1 MDHVWRYH
9 LDEERKDDGD
19 AGKRQCPPP
28 GHIRSFQVPVPLVF
42 LNLRAGATGGQT
54 HTQRWLLL
62 SRFGSPQC
70 QMGGRAVVWSQPHC
84 FCHCLFCDHCCSIAG
99 KLTFFLSNSIIDACL
114 PGAEPISKLVAEGLS
129 CTKVEGPRPPQ
140 GCFRFF
146 SKKKVNHNCE
156 KLVTHFPT
164 ITLAILPKMAQNQ
177 WIWAMIPKNNL
188 KYSKRYCCFGA
199 TKGGPKAKTCQS
211 TLGEG
216 SHTLSNGVVQS
227 R

>member
-1 MDHVWRYH
+1 MAMLGSDS
-9 LDEERKDDGD
+9 
-19 AGKRQCPPP
+19 APPP
-28 GHIRSFQVPVPLVF
+28 RPHSQFPGPSSVGIFELACGCHRWS
-42 LNLRAGATGGQT
+42 NT

-62 SRFGSPQC
+62 SGFGSPQC
-70 QMGGRAVVWSQPHC
+70 RVGRRAVAWSQPHC
-84 FCHCLFCDHCCSIAG
+84 VCHCWFCDHCCSIAG

-114 PGAEPISKLVAEGLS
+114 PGAEPISKPVAEGVS
-129 CTKVEGPRPPQ
+129 CTKVEGPRPPK
-140 GCFRFF
+140 GASGFF
-146 SKKKVNHNCE
+146 KKKVNHNCE

-164 ITLAILPKMAQNQ
+164 ISLAILPKMAQNQ